1 MSETRPRVG
10 HIQFLNCL
18 PLDYALMEGG
28 FDEGLDVVCDVP
40 AVLNGKLL
48 AGELDISP
56 VSSIIYAQHADKLL
70 LLPELSISAD
80 TALESILLVSK
91 RPVEELEGGK
101 VLLTSKS
108 ATSHR
113 QLKIVLAQHYG
124 LRQVRYETTT
134 SLWAAG
140 VLDEADAVLFIGDDA
155 LGAYL
160 HQQEGYYYYDMGGQ
174 WRELT
179 GGGMVYAVWV
189 ARREFAAAQP
199 QLVMQVQQRLRKAF
213 TYGLEH
219 LKEAAAWIRRDGFT
233 AEEIVHYIG
242 LLNYDMTSKHQQALL
257 GFYQRAYALDLIE
270 KVPQLIFAGE
280 AQA

>member
-28 FDEGLDVVCDVP
+28 FDEGLDVLCDVP

-70 LLPELSISAD
+70 LLPDLSISAE

-134 SLWAAG
+134 SLWTAG

-189 ARREFAAAQP
+189 ARREFAVAQP
-199 QLVMQVQQRLRKAF
+199 HMVMKVQQRLRKAF

-219 LKEAAAWIRRDGFT
+219 LSEAAAWIRRDGFT
-233 AEEIVHYIG
+233 PEEIVHYIG

>member
-70 LLPELSISAD
+70 LLPDLSISAE

-189 ARREFAAAQP
+189 ARREIAAAQP

>member
-70 LLPELSISAD
+70 LLPDLSISAE

-134 SLWAAG
+134 SLWTAG
-140 VLDEADAVLFIGDDA
+140 VLNEADAVLFIGDDA

-189 ARREFAAAQP
+189 ARREFAVAQP
-199 QLVMQVQQRLRKAF
+199 HMVMKVQQRLRKAF

-219 LKEAAAWIRRDGFT
+219 LSEAAAWIRRDGFT
-233 AEEIVHYIG
+233 PEEIVHYIG

>member
-1 MSETRPRVG
+1 MSELRPRVG

-28 FDEGLDVVCDVP
+28 FAAGLEVVCDVP

-48 AGELDISP
+48 AGELDVSP

-91 RPVEELEGGK
+91 KPVEELEGGK

-134 SLWAAG
+134 SLWTAG
-140 VLDEADAVLFIGDDA
+140 LLDEADAVLFIGDDA

-189 ARREFAAAQP
+189 ARREFAVAQP
-199 QLVMQVQQRLRKAF
+199 HMVMKVQQRLRKAF

-219 LKEAAAWIRRDGFT
+219 LSEAAAWIRRDGFT
-233 AEEIVHYIG
+233 PEEIVHYIG

>member
-1 MSETRPRVG
+1 M
-10 HIQFLNCL
+10 
-18 PLDYALMEGG
+18 
-28 FDEGLDVVCDVP
+28 
-40 AVLNGKLL
+40 
-48 AGELDISP
+48 
-56 VSSIIYAQHADKLL
+56 
-70 LLPELSISAD
+70 
-80 TALESILLVSK
+80 
-91 RPVEELEGGK
+91 LEGGK

-134 SLWAAG
+134 SLWTAG
-140 VLDEADAVLFIGDDA
+140 LLDEADAVLFIGDDA

-199 QLVMQVQQRLRKAF
+199 QLVRQVQQRLRKAF

-219 LKEAAAWIRRDGFT
+219 LAEAAAWIRRDGFT
-233 AEEIVHYIG
+233 PAEIVHYIG
-242 LLNYDMTSKHQQALL
+242 LLNYEMTPTHQQALL
-257 GFYQRAYALDLIE
+257 GFYQRAHALGLIE
-270 KVPQLIFAGE
+270 RVPQLLFAGE

>member
-1 MSETRPRVG
+1 MSELRPRVG

-28 FDEGLDVVCDVP
+28 FAEGLDVVCDVP

-48 AGELDISP
+48 AGELDVSP

-91 RPVEELEGGK
+91 KPVEELEGGK

-134 SLWAAG
+134 SLWTAG

-199 QLVMQVQQRLRKAF
+199 QVVRQVQQRLRKAF

-219 LKEAAAWIRRDGFT
+219 LEEAAAWIRRDGFT
-233 AEEIVHYIG
+233 PGEIVHYIG
-242 LLNYDMTSKHQQALL
+242 LLNYEMTPTHQQALL
-257 GFYQRAYALDLIE
+257 GFYQRAHALGLIE
-270 KVPQLIFAGE
+270 RVPQLLFTGE

>member
-28 FDEGLDVVCDVP
+28 FDEGLDVLCDVP

-48 AGELDISP
+48 AGELNISP

-134 SLWAAG
+134 SLWTAG

-189 ARREFAAAQP
+189 ARREFAVAQP
-199 QLVMQVQQRLRKAF
+199 HMVMKVQQRLRKAF

-219 LKEAAAWIRRDGFT
+219 LSEAAAWIRRDGFT
-233 AEEIVHYIG
+233 PEEIVHYIG

>member
-70 LLPELSISAD
+70 LLPDLSISAE

-134 SLWAAG
+134 SLWTAG

-189 ARREFAAAQP
+189 ARREFAVAQP
-199 QLVMQVQQRLRKAF
+199 HMVMKVQQRLRKAF

-219 LKEAAAWIRRDGFT
+219 LSEAAAWIRRDGFT
-233 AEEIVHYIG
+233 PEEIVHYIG

-270 KVPQLIFAGE
+270 KVPQLLFAGE

>member
-28 FDEGLDVVCDVP
+28 FDEGLDVLCDVP

-70 LLPELSISAD
+70 LLPDLSISAE

-134 SLWAAG
+134 SLWTAG

-189 ARREFAAAQP
+189 ARREFAVAQP
-199 QLVMQVQQRLRKAF
+199 HMVMKVQQRLRKAF

>member
-28 FDEGLDVVCDVP
+28 FAAGLDVVCDVP

-48 AGELDISP
+48 AGELDVSP
-56 VSSIIYAQHADKLL
+56 VSSIVYAQHADKLL
-70 LLPELSISAD
+70 LLPNLSISAE

-91 RPVEELEGGK
+91 KPLEKLEGGK

-113 QLKIVLAQHYG
+113 QLKVVLAQQYG
-124 LRQVRYETTT
+124 LHQVRYETTA
-134 SLWAAG
+134 SLWSEG
-140 VLDEADAVLFIGDDA
+140 ILDEADAVLFIGDDA

-199 QLVMQVQQRLRKAF
+199 QALQQVQQRLRDAF

-219 LKEAAAWIRRDGFT
+219 LEEAAAWIRRDGFT
-233 AEEIVHYIG
+233 PAEIVHYIG
-242 LLNYDMTSKHQQALL
+242 LLNYDMTPKHQQALL
-257 GFYQRAYALDLIE
+257 GFYQRAHALDLIE
-270 KVPQLIFAGE
+270 QVPQLVFAGE
-280 AQA
+280 SQA

>member
-70 LLPELSISAD
+70 LLPDLSISAE

-189 ARREFAAAQP
+189 ARREFAVAQP
-199 QLVMQVQQRLRKAF
+199 HMVMKVQQRLRKAF

-219 LKEAAAWIRRDGFT
+219 LSEAAAWIRRDGFT
-233 AEEIVHYIG
+233 PEEIVHYIG

>member
-134 SLWAAG
+134 SLWTAG

>member
-28 FDEGLDVVCDVP
+28 FDEGLDVLCDVP

-70 LLPELSISAD
+70 LLPDLSISAE

-189 ARREFAAAQP
+189 ARREFAVAQP
-199 QLVMQVQQRLRKAF
+199 HMVMKVQQRLRKAF

-219 LKEAAAWIRRDGFT
+219 LSEAAAWIRRDGFT
-233 AEEIVHYIG
+233 PEEIVHYIG

>member
-1 MSETRPRVG
+1 MYGKCWLCGKVGAVERHHIFGGSNRDKSERDGLVVLLCGESCHRNGPRAA
-10 HIQFLNCL
+10 HR
-18 PLDYALMEGG
+18 
-28 FDEGLDVVCDVP
+28 
-40 AVLNGKLL
+40 
-48 AGELDISP
+48 
-56 VSSIIYAQHADKLL
+56 
-70 LLPELSISAD
+70 SAE

-91 RPVEELEGGK
+91 KPIEELEGGK

-124 LRQVRYETTT
+124 LRQVSYETTT
-134 SLWAAG
+134 SLWTEE
-140 VLDEADAVLFIGDDA
+140 VLDKADAVLFIGDDA

-174 WRELT
+174 WRALT

-199 QLVMQVQQRLRKAF
+199 QAVAQVQQRLREAF

-219 LKEAAAWIRRDGFT
+219 LDEAAAWIRRDGFT
-233 AEEIVHYIG
+233 PAEIVHYIG
-242 LLNYDMTSKHQQALL
+242 LLNYELTPTHQQALL
-257 GFYQRAYALDLIE
+257 GFYQRAHALGLIE
-270 KVPQLIFAGE
+270 KVPQLAFAGE

>member
-189 ARREFAAAQP
+189 ARREIAAAQP